1 MWHTYSVT
9 FPLRNLS
16 PSATPSRLPCLRHLH
31 LFFIHSVRQF
41 AETNISERS
50 LNLLINYVKISVCPF
65 GPNCM
70 GQVLPGQQFSDHFDR
85 RPPHIG
91 ISQLSMALHTQLLL
105 LLPLPLLLLTCQR
118 LPRRPAKL
126 SIFAPPSRTQ
136 REISAAKTSSRR

>member
-70 GQVLPGQQFSDHFDR
+70 GQVLPGQQFC
-85 RPPHIG
+85 PPYRN
-91 ISQLSMALHTQLLL
+91 LSTFYGTAHAVAVAVAVAAVD
-105 LLPLPLLLLTCQR
+105 LPTVAKATCQIVDIC
-118 LPRRPAKL
+118 A
-126 SIFAPPSRTQ
+126 A
-136 REISAAKTSSRR
+136 ISYTARNKCCEN

>member
-65 GPNCM
+65 WPNCM
-70 GQVLPGQQFSDHFDR
+70 GQVLPGQQFSVHFDR
-85 RPPHIG
+85 RRDPPYRN
-91 ISQLSMALHTQLLL
+91 LSTFYGTAHAVAVAVAVAVAAVD
-105 LLPLPLLLLTCQR
+105 LPTVAKATCQIVDIC
-118 LPRRPAKL
+118 A
-126 SIFAPPSRTQ
+126 A
-136 REISAAKTSSRR
+136 ISYTARNKCCEN